1 MSYTLQAFVGS
12 SQVLRA
18 DAVPGA
24 TVLPLDGTLAILP
37 LAGKVASDCGIP
49 SLPLTDE
56 QLDALPAIA
65 RLGEKL
71 SAFGKVVYVEAEFF
85 GGVGMQANCLFE
97 NGRLVSGPAVHERA
111 INEAL
116 RFVGV
121 KISGAIDEFDTVGL
135 GRVRSTSEWLVTSD
149 TSFER
154 AREG

>member
-1 MSYTLQAFVGS
+1 MSYTLQAFLGS
-12 SQVLRA
+12 SHVLRA
-18 DAVPGA
+18 SEVPSA
-24 TVLPLDGTLAILP
+24 TVLPLNDTLAILP
-37 LAGKVASDCGIP
+37 LVEIVAGGCGIP

-65 RLGEKL
+65 RLGERL
-71 SAFGKVVYVEAEFF
+71 STLGKVVYVEAEFF

-97 NGRLVSGPAVHERA
+97 SGRLVSGPAIHERA

-121 KISGAIDEFDTVGL
+121 AISGAVDEFDTVGL
-135 GRVRSTSEWLVTSD
+135 GRVRSTAQWLVTPN

-154 AREG
+154 TREG